1 VFELILALS
10 NRQQGEG
17 MQLQQSHPNRTKIPA
32 KVRAALLGRAASA
45 KPALQQ
51 TKRTPARPNQ
61 TRLKPGLY

>member
-17 MQLQQSHPNRTKIPA
+17 MQLQQSHPNRTKIQA
-32 KVRAALLGRAASA
+32 KGRAPMFGRAATTKLA
-45 KPALQQ
+45 PQQ
-51 TKRTPARPNQ
+51 TKRTSVRPNQ